1 MAALFAVATALA
13 FGASD
18 FAAGLA
24 SRRSHVLGVTFVAQ
38 LAGFGVLAVLL
49 GMFPAELSVAA
60 LIAGAIAGLAGTAGL
75 VLYLR
80 ALAIGPMG
88 VASPVSAVMGAALPV
103 GIGIVG
109 GERPSGYA
117 SLGIGLGLIAVVLAT
132 RVDRGARQHPLVAS
146 RRGPLLAL
154 IGGVGFG
161 VFYVA
166 LDASPEASGLW
177 PLVGARLAAL
187 AFLLVAAIV
196 VRGALLPRTRGVL
209 WLALAAGVSE
219 MAANGFFLAA
229 TRAGLLSLAALI
241 SSLYPVVVAAL
252 AHGFLRER
260 LDTLQWTGVIICLG
274 AVALIALG

>member
-18 FAAGLA
+18 FAGGLA
-24 SRRSHVLGVTFVAQ
+24 SRRSHVLGVTLVAQ
-38 LAGFGVLAVLL
+38 LAGFVVLAVLL
-49 GMFPAELSVAA
+49 AMFPAELSVSA
-60 LIAGAIAGLAGTAGL
+60 LVAGAVAGLAGIAGL

-103 GIGIVG
+103 GIGIFG
-109 GERPSGYA
+109 GERPSTLA
-117 SLGIGLGLIAVVLAT
+117 SLGIVLGLIAVVLAT
-132 RVDRGARQHPLVAS
+132 RVDRNAELRPSTSS
-146 RRGPLLAL
+146 RRGPMLAL

-161 VFYVA
+161 IFYVA

-177 PLVGARLAAL
+177 PLVAARLAAL
-187 AFLLVAAIV
+187 AFLLVFAAVARRALVPKTRDV
-196 VRGALLPRTRGVL
+196 VWLAVATGVL
-209 WLALAAGVSE
+209 E

-229 TRAGLLSLAALI
+229 TRSGLLSLAALI

-260 LDTLQWTGVIICLG
+260 LDTLQWAGVAICLG